1 MVDKWSFQSKF
12 NLVKA
17 NRPFETGCPF
27 ALFETNFLL
36 FEAISAYFGLG
47 IVGIVAAP
55 SVFFEKRDLLE
66 FALFETCFE
75 SALAIHYSP
84 FALSEIDF
92 AGFESVF
99 VGIRSHFSVFVT
111 ALVEFAV
118 AESDLCGIG
127 LSETDLSAFVF
138 AVG

>member
-1 MVDKWSFQSKF
+1 MVDKWSLQSKF
-12 NLVKA
+12 NLAKA
-17 NRPFETGCPF
+17 NPPFETGF
-27 ALFETNFLL
+27 SFVLFETAFSFVAL
-36 FEAISAYFGLG
+36 SAYFGLG

>member
-1 MVDKWSFQSKF
+1 LEVVVF
-12 NLVKA
+12 
-17 NRPFETGCPF
+17 
-27 ALFETNFLL
+27 
-36 FEAISAYFGLG
+36 
-47 IVGIVAAP
+47 VAAR
-55 SVFFEKRDLLE
+55 SVFFEKRDSLE

-84 FALSEIDF
+84 FALSEIDL
-92 AGFESVF
+92 FEF
-99 VGIRSHFSVFVT
+99 TLALVGIDSHFSVGLT
-111 ALVEFAV
+111 EFAV